1 MRFTPLIMFL
11 LVSTAA
17 SFSIP
22 HVAPTAVVISSRR
35 SVLKA
40 TAAESKAGESE
51 AERLFRLAKEMRAK
65 AEEADHNLHNDLAK
79 KKAEKDARTDA
90 LIEEII
96 FGGPKDGLV
105 DRLRN
110 KKLCMDTLEHIV
122 DRLDEREVNA
132 EGQEHVEAKISND
145 RTVFERVAQRDE
157 EELERIQG
165 RVDDLIAA
173 VKVLDQEFKAQKENK
188 GEAYVTHTEEL
199 HWGGGKVAERLD
211 SRYHEIR
218 REREEQFQK
227 RMEEFREAQRVK
239 KDSPP
244 PPKVKDDHRW
254 LS

>member
-1 MRFTPLIMFL
+1 MRFTPLIPFV
-11 LVSTAA
+11 LVPTAA
-17 SFSIP
+17 AFVVP
-22 HVAPTAVVISSRR
+22 HVVPTDVVTSSRR

-40 TAAESKAGESE
+40 KAAESKAGESE

-65 AEEADHNLHNDLAK
+65 AEEADHNLHIDLAE
-79 KKAEKDARTDA
+79 KKAEKDAHTDA

-96 FGGPKDGLV
+96 FGGPEDGLV
-105 DRLRN
+105 DRLRS
-110 KKLCMDTLEHIV
+110 KKLCMDTLEQIV
-122 DRLDEREVNA
+122 DRLEEREVNA
-132 EGQEHVEAKISND
+132 EGQEYVEAKISND
-145 RTVFERVAQRDE
+145 RAVFERVAQRDE

-173 VKVLDQEFKAQKENK
+173 CKVLDQEFKEQKENK
-188 GEAYVTHTEEL
+188 GEAYVTHTEEV
-199 HWGGGKVAERLD
+199 HWGGGKVAERLE

-244 PPKVKDDHRW
+244 PPKVK
-254 LS
+254 